1 MSPGSLVTLTVPA
14 AVEHVQLARLVAAG
28 LADRLGWDVDMIEDL
43 RIGIDELCVAV
54 IEVGLGDSELRVE
67 YRADGDAVR
76 INGTCPSADGAAPEL
91 TELSRQIVAAVTNEW
106 NLATE
111 NGACTFTL
119 VKRFS

>member
-1 MSPGSLVTLTVPA
+1 MTHGLVTLTLPA

-43 RIGIDELCVAV
+43 RIGVDELCVAV
-54 IEVGLGDSELRVE
+54 IEAGHDDTELRLE
-67 YRADGDAVR
+67 YRADGDEVR
-76 INGTCPSADGAAPEL
+76 IEGTCASADGGNPEL

-106 NLATE
+106 ALAAA

-119 VKRFS
+119 VKRFT

>member
-1 MSPGSLVTLTVPA
+1 MSEGPLVTLTLPA

-43 RIGIDELCVAV
+43 RIGVDELCVAV
-54 IEVGLGDSELRVE
+54 IEAGNTDTDLRLE
-67 YRADGDAVR
+67 YRAEGDEVR
-76 INGTCPSADGAAPEL
+76 IQGTCGLADGRSPAL

-106 NLATE
+106 DLAAK
-111 NGACTFTL
+111 NGAGTFTL